1 MGRKAGFLLR
11 EAEASRSRWTLDTGH
26 DRRGHQLSPWTLHG
40 VRAQHNNWSLSPL
53 LDHLF
58 PSQNLCSPD
67 HGQSPAGLQRRGDR
81 EL

>member
-1 MGRKAGFLLR
+1 MGHGEESRLP
-11 EAEASRSRWTLDTGH
+11 AERGRGLQIPLDPGH
-26 DRRGHQLSPWTLHG
+26 DRRGHQLSPLTLHG

-67 HGQSPAGLQRRGDR
+67 HGQSPAGLQRSGDR